1 MTVAGTGRVALISF
15 LNVVGMLAAMRE
27 WRYPLHFSRHVMHE
41 DVCRCNSVVADRTDS
56 GAFYPAT
63 IKK

>member
-1 MTVAGTGRVALISF
+1 
-15 LNVVGMLAAMRE
+15 MLAAMRE

-41 DVCRCNSVVADRTDS
+41 DVCRCNSGVADRTDS

>member
-1 MTVAGTGRVALISF
+1 
-15 LNVVGMLAAMRE
+15 MLAAMRE
-27 WRYPLHFSRHVMHE
+27 WRYPLHFSRHVMPE
-41 DVCRCNSVVADRTDS
+41 DVCRCNSGVAYRTDS